1 MQIQKKMRIKNVIFA
16 LFYNFSSYFVIFYS
30 SFNKMSYALYYNS
43 KTENIEVYP
52 QLEEH
57 TMTGEEIEKYMSENA
72 DSRKWVIYDHLP
84 TEEDIDAF
92 EDMGGFTSSDEEL

>member
-1 MQIQKKMRIKNVIFA
+1 
-16 LFYNFSSYFVIFYS
+16 
-30 SFNKMSYALYYNS
+30 MSYALYYNS